1 MEVRS
6 NQSCQVLMEA
16 NGPRSSG
23 CTTKDPKSVHRV
35 AQEFESLLISQLLKS
50 MKQGA
55 LGEEGGGAN
64 DSVMQYAQESMARVL
79 SQNGGIGMASVIER
93 ALTPQSPEAQ
103 NSAAPSS
110 AESLVVSN
118 QASFRLGR

>member
-6 NQSCQVLMEA
+6 DQSCQVLMEA

-23 CTTKDPKSVHRV
+23 CATKDPKSVHRV

-79 SQNGGIGMASVIER
+79 SQNGGIGMASVVER
-93 ALTPQSPEAQ
+93 ALTQHSSEVQ
-103 NSAAPSS
+103 NPAAPSS
-110 AESLVVSN
+110 KESLAVSKL
-118 QASFRLGR
+118 AVSK

>member
-1 MEVRS
+1 MEVRPD
-6 NQSCQVLMEA
+6 QSCQILMEA

-23 CTTKDPKSVHRV
+23 CTTTDPKSVHRI

-55 LGEEGGGAN
+55 LGEEDSGAN

-79 SQNGGIGMASVIER
+79 SQNGGIGMANVIER
-93 ALTPQSPEAQ
+93 ALTQKSSEAPI
-103 NSAAPSS
+103 SAPSS
-110 AESLVVSN
+110 SKVSLTPIK
-118 QASFRLGR
+118 

>member
-6 NQSCQVLMEA
+6 DQSCQLLLEA

-23 CTTKDPKSVHRV
+23 CTTKDPKSIHRV

-55 LGEEGGGAN
+55 LSEEGAGAN

-93 ALTPQSPEAQ
+93 ALTPKGPDAQ
-103 NSAAPSS
+103 NSGASS
-110 AESLVVSN
+110 LLKNRATSK
-118 QASFRLGR
+118 

>member
-1 MEVRS
+1 MEIRS
-6 NQSCQVLMEA
+6 DQSCQIQVQA

-23 CTTKDPKSVHRV
+23 CTTQDPKNVHRV

-55 LGEEGGGAN
+55 LGEEGSGAN

-79 SQNGGIGMASVIER
+79 SQNGGIGMASVVER
-93 ALTPQSPEAQ
+93 ALTQR
-103 NSAAPSS
+103 SS
-110 AESLVVSN
+110 ET
-118 QASFRLGR
+118 

>member
-6 NQSCQVLMEA
+6 EQSCQLRMEA
-16 NGPRSSG
+16 SGPRSSG
-23 CTTKDPKSVHRV
+23 CAPKDPKNIHRV

-55 LGEEGGGAN
+55 LGDEGGGSN

-79 SQNGGIGMASVIER
+79 SQNGGIGMASVVER
-93 ALTPQSPEAQ
+93 AMTQKDSEPALSTAES
-103 NSAAPSS
+103 SS
-110 AESLVVSN
+110 AKPEPS
-118 QASFRLGR
+118 A